1 MITTLNERM
10 RGLASLFWRE
20 VAKFGAVG
28 GIAFIIDNGLTFY
41 LMHGPMTDS
50 EAKARFFGASVATV
64 FSWIANRFWTFR
76 HRRQAN
82 VLREFVMF
90 VIINGIG
97 IGISTG
103 LTALAKYGMGVTD
116 KNMLFLAGVVGILV
130 ATVVRF
136 FAYRFLVFNQELDEE
151 PEFSHDHEIIE
162 RHPHTQPG
170 SLVSESAAREAVNDP
185 ELPGPTARCSSS
197 PASLRPSEPSSCTAR
212 RRPVVAQT
220 LEISSIATSTI
231 SAPVPVPPYSS
242 SKGRPKM
249 SYSRNSSTMSH
260 GNSAVLSIS
269 SARGATRSRASVRTM
284 SRISRCSSVSGS

>member
-1 MITTLNERM
+1 MITTLTERM
-10 RGLASLFWRE
+10 QGLASLFWRE

-28 GIAFIIDNGLTFY
+28 GIAFIIDNGLTYY

-82 VLREFVMF
+82 VLREFLMF
-90 VIINGIG
+90 ILINGIG

-103 LTALAKYGMGVTD
+103 FTALAKYSLGITD
-116 KNMLFLAGVVGILV
+116 KNLLFAAGIVGILV

-162 RHPHTQPG
+162 RLPHTQPG
-170 SLVSESAAREAVNDP
+170 LRVSEQPVKDP
-185 ELPGPTARCSSS
+185 ELPGP
-197 PASLRPSEPSSCTAR
+197 PA
-212 RRPVVAQT
+212 
-220 LEISSIATSTI
+220 
-231 SAPVPVPPYSS
+231 
-242 SKGRPKM
+242 
-249 SYSRNSSTMSH
+249 
-260 GNSAVLSIS
+260 
-269 SARGATRSRASVRTM
+269 
-284 SRISRCSSVSGS
+284 